1 MSKGKRKEKKDA
13 NAPKRA
19 MTAFLYY
26 TLDRRPELKKLKPE
40 LTNKQMLSEM
50 GIEWNKMKEEDKK
63 KYVQKADEDKKR
75 YEKEKA
81 AYDEKNSGEKA
92 KIK

>member
-1 MSKGKRKEKKDA
+1 M
-13 NAPKRA
+13 
-19 MTAFLYY
+19 
-26 TLDRRPELKKLKPE
+26 KKLKPE

-92 KIK
+92 KKK